1 MEGPETSL
9 VEVREELMVS
19 PGCETLN
26 PCSKTAHFLKPIS
39 GSLETELPRLPS
51 QRLSNLEQSSS
62 EPKDLPLSI
71 GFHGWRC
78 RASNWSI
85 WVDKMRVLHEPT
97 WKKAGIFEAILNS
110 TYQIKRNITLVLGL
124 AEKWCC
130 ETKSF
135 ILSWGEA
142 SVTLEDVMILGGF
155 SVLGSPVFAPL
166 ETEESKEVEE
176 TLKSARIEIVRS
188 KAKKACPHLWMQRF
202 MDNGSEFEH
211 EAFLAFWLSRYVF
224 TNAHETIRE
233 HVFSTAVHLAR
244 GTRLALAPAV
254 LASIYRDLC
263 LLKDAITASTKMEK
277 DEVFKLTLWSPFQ
290 LVQVWA
296 WERFTELRPQ
306 PNPIAKGEPRLVQWH
321 DVSFKVE
328 KVRLA
333 LESASGSFEWRPYTV
348 QIDNW
353 KQPKFYRENE
363 VCIWTTA
370 RLDKELESF
379 VRCLKVSELVGLD
392 CIEQYLPHRVARQF
406 GMDQDIPGCVPQSQN
421 LTHEIAWLNY
431 CESLTGVKLYIP
443 SRLYKAGVT
452 ARYLK
457 WWKDSVLESKGTAK
471 GLKKSA
477 KNPKGKRGESSSGC
491 SGFHQKIE
499 SFHGKM
505 EANDTSV
512 SPNCAVKISKKQGDR
527 VNKTKKSK
535 SVSQILEEKQVHD
548 NDSTS
553 PASCRKS
560 SKKSV
565 KNPKGNKNGKEE
577 SSSPDVPLGSS
588 KELAQTLKRKK
599 RDNSYYASPDV
610 HLRNSKESVQTL
622 KRKKRDDSDS
632 ASPGLSKKCM
642 KKSTKKSEGIK
653 KDTPV
658 SASSKHAFGS
668 SKRPALAM
676 KYKEEGSN
684 DVVSHVLPS
693 ASAIGSP
700 CTLERKN
707 GNSSSDPISLERN
720 FNGKEAEDSTEDY
733 NPTISEMLRSC
744 KKRRNIITEDS
755 DDDGNPSGHSQGHSS
770 TIADDEV
777 VKYFEPLAMLA
788 EKVIEDEASLRV
800 GETFKGPHKEQRELE
815 MVQEEVA
822 MGESERTTEHEKEDN
837 PEQPVHE
844 MPSINGVEREC
855 SCYAVDIP
863 GLTLEARISRLEK
876 LVEELKAMRSAC
888 K

>member
-26 PCSKTAHFLKPIS
+26 PCSKTAHFLKPIFS
-39 GSLETELPRLPS
+39 SLETPVPKLPW
-51 QRLSNLEQSSS
+51 QRLSTLEQSPF

-85 WVDKMRVLHEPT
+85 WVDKMRVLHEST

-110 TYQIKRNITLVLGL
+110 TYQIKRNSDLVLGL

-135 ILSWGEA
+135 VFSCGEA

-155 SVLGSPVFAPL
+155 SVLGPPVFAPL
-166 ETEESKEVEE
+166 ETEESKEAEE
-176 TLKSARIEIVRS
+176 SLKSARLEIVRS
-188 KAKKACPHLWMQRF
+188 KAKKACPRLWMQRF

-224 TNAHETIRE
+224 TNAYETIRE
-233 HVFSTAVHLAR
+233 HVFSIAVHLAR

-263 LLKDAITASTKMEK
+263 LLKDAIIASTKTGKE
-277 DEVFKLTLWSPFQ
+277 EVFKLTLWSPFQ

-296 WERFTELRPQ
+296 WERFAELRPQ

-321 DVSFKVE
+321 DVSCKVE
-328 KVRLA
+328 NVRLA
-333 LESASGSFEWRPYTV
+333 LESASGSFEWRPYTM

-379 VRCLKVSELVGLD
+379 VRCLKASELVGVD

-406 GMDQDIPGCVPQSQN
+406 GMDQDIPGCVPQSKNQ
-421 LTHEIAWLNY
+421 THEIAWLNY

-477 KNPKGKRGESSSGC
+477 KNSKGKKQGKSSSGC

-499 SFHGKM
+499 SFHGKT
-505 EANDTSV
+505 EANDPSV
-512 SPNCAVKISKKQGDR
+512 SPNCAVKRSKTHGDS
-527 VNKTKKSK
+527 VIKTKKSK
-535 SVSQILEEKQVHD
+535 SVSQILEEKQVC
-548 NDSTS
+548 NNESTS
-553 PASCRKS
+553 FASCRKN
-560 SKKSV
+560 SKKSA
-565 KNPKGNKNGKEE
+565 KILKGNKKGRQE
-577 SSSPDVPLGSS
+577 SSSSDALLESSKESAQTLKRKKRDDRGSASPDVPLGSS
-588 KELAQTLKRKK
+588 KEST
-599 RDNSYYASPDV
+599 P
-610 HLRNSKESVQTL
+610 TL
-622 KRKKRDDSDS
+622 KRKKRDDGDS
-632 ASPGLSKKCM
+632 ASTGLSKKHM
-642 KKSTKKSEGIK
+642 KKSAEKYKGTR

-658 SASSKHAFGS
+658 SASSISASGR
-668 SKRPALAM
+668 SKKPALVM
-676 KYKEEGSN
+676 KDKEEANSI
-684 DVVSHVLPS
+684 VASHVLPS
-693 ASAIGSP
+693 AGAKESP
-700 CTLERKN
+700 CTVERKN
-707 GNSSSDPISLERN
+707 GRSPLDPTSLKCTFDE
-720 FNGKEAEDSTEDY
+720 KEAEDSTEDY
-733 NPTISEMLRSC
+733 NPTIAEMMRSC
-744 KKRRNIITEDS
+744 KKRRNVGTKDS
-755 DDDGNPSGHSQGHSS
+755 DDDGNPSGHSQGLSS

-777 VKYFEPLAMLA
+777 VKYLDPLVMLA
-788 EKVIEDEASLRV
+788 EKVIEDESVLRL
-800 GETFKGPHKEQRELE
+800 GETFEDPYKDQREVK
-815 MVQEEVA
+815 MVQEEVM
-822 MGESERTTEHEKEDN
+822 MGGSGRTAEHEE
-837 PEQPVHE
+837 PEQQVHG
-844 MPSINGVEREC
+844 MRSINGVEGEC
-855 SCYAVDIP
+855 NCHAVDIP

>member
-26 PCSKTAHFLKPIS
+26 PCSKTAHFLKPILS
-39 GSLETELPRLPS
+39 SLETQLPKLPS
-51 QRLSNLEQSSS
+51 QRLSNLERSSF
-62 EPKDLPLSI
+62 EPKDLHLSI

-78 RASNWSI
+78 RARNWSI
-85 WVDKMRVLHEPT
+85 WVEKMRVLHEPT

-110 TYQIKRNITLVLGL
+110 TYQIKRNSDLVLGL
-124 AEKWCC
+124 AQKWCC

-135 ILSWGEA
+135 IFSWGEA
-142 SVTLEDVMILGGF
+142 SVTLEDVIILGGF

-166 ETEESKEVEE
+166 ETEESKEIEE
-176 TLKSARIEIVRS
+176 SLKSARIEIVRS
-188 KAKKACPHLWMQRF
+188 KAKKACPRLWMQRF
-202 MDNGSEFEH
+202 MDSDNEFEFEH

-233 HVFSTAVHLAR
+233 HVFSIAVHLAR

-263 LLKDAITASTKMEK
+263 LLKDAIIASKKTAN
-277 DEVFKLTLWSPFQ
+277 DEVFKLTIWSPFQ

-296 WERFTELRPQ
+296 WERFAELRPQ

-321 DVSFKVE
+321 DVSCKVE
-328 KVRLA
+328 NVRLA
-333 LESASGSFEWRPYTV
+333 LESASGSFEWRPYTMQV
-348 QIDNW
+348 DNW

-406 GMDQDIPGCVPQSQN
+406 GMDQDIPGCVPQSKNQ
-421 LTHEIAWLNY
+421 THEIAWLNY

-443 SRLYKAGVT
+443 SRLYKGGVT

-457 WWKDSVLESKGTAK
+457 WWKDSVVESKGTGK
-471 GLKKSA
+471 GLKKPA
-477 KNPKGKRGESSSGC
+477 KNPKGKKKGKSYSSC
-491 SGFHQKIE
+491 SGFHRKIE
-499 SFHGKM
+499 SFHGKT
-505 EANDTSV
+505 EANDPLV
-512 SPNCAVKISKKQGDR
+512 SPNCAVKSSKKRDS

-535 SVSQILEEKQVHD
+535 SVSQILEEKQVHN

-553 PASCRKS
+553 SASCRKK
-560 SKKSV
+560 SKKSA
-565 KNPKGNKNGKEE
+565 KNPNGNKMGKEE
-577 SSSPDVPLGSS
+577 SSSPNVPLGSS
-588 KELAQTLKRKK
+588 KESA
-599 RDNSYYASPDV
+599 
-610 HLRNSKESVQTL
+610 QTL
-622 KRKKRDDSDS
+622 KRKKRDDSYS
-632 ASPGLSKKCM
+632 ASPGLSKKRM
-642 KKSTKKSEGIK
+642 KNSTEKSKGMK

-658 SASSKHAFGS
+658 SASSRPAFGR
-668 SKRPALAM
+668 SKKPALVM
-676 KYKEEGSN
+676 KDKEEGS
-684 DVVSHVLPS
+684 SGVLPS
-693 ASAIGSP
+693 ASAKESP
-700 CTLERKN
+700 CLEH
-707 GNSSSDPISLERN
+707 N

-733 NPTISEMLRSC
+733 NPTITEMMRSC
-744 KKRRNIITEDS
+744 KKRHNIRTKDS
-755 DDDGNPSGHSQGHSS
+755 EDDGNPSSHSQGLSS

-777 VKYFEPLAMLA
+777 VKYLEPLAMLA
-788 EKVIEDEASLRV
+788 EKVIEDESVLRL
-800 GETFKGPHKEQRELE
+800 GETLEDPYKDQREQE
-815 MVQEEVA
+815 IAQEEVA
-822 MGESERTTEHEKEDN
+822 MGESQRIAEREKDN

-844 MPSINGVEREC
+844 MLSINGVEGEC

>member
-9 VEVREELMVS
+9 IEVREELMVS

-26 PCSKTAHFLKPIS
+26 PCSKTAHFLKPVFS
-39 GSLETELPRLPS
+39 SLETPLPKLPS
-51 QRLSNLEQSSS
+51 QRLSFLEQSCF

-85 WVDKMRVLHEPT
+85 WVDKMRVLHEST
-97 WKKAGIFEAILNS
+97 WKKAGIFEPILNS
-110 TYQIKRNITLVLGL
+110 TYQIKRNTDLVIGL

-135 ILSWGEA
+135 IFSWGEA

-155 SVLGSPVFAPL
+155 SVLGPSVFAPL
-166 ETEESKEVEE
+166 DSEESREVESS
-176 TLKSARIEIVRS
+176 LKSARIEIVRS
-188 KAKKACPHLWMQRF
+188 KAKKACPRLWMQRF
-202 MDNGSEFEH
+202 MDNGGEFEH

-224 TNAHETIRE
+224 TNAYETIRE
-233 HVFSTAVHLAR
+233 HVFGIAVHLAR

-263 LLKDAITASTKMEK
+263 LLKDAIIASTKLGKE
-277 DEVFKLTLWSPFQ
+277 EVFKLTLWSPFQ

-296 WERFTELRPQ
+296 WERFAELRPQ

-321 DVSFKVE
+321 DVSCKVE
-328 KVRLA
+328 NVRLA
-333 LESASGSFEWRPYTV
+333 LESASGSFEWRPYTM

-379 VRCLKVSELVGLD
+379 VRCLKASELVGVD

-406 GMDQDIPGCVPQSQN
+406 GMDQDIPGCVPQSENQ
-421 LTHEIAWLNY
+421 TPQIAWLNY

-477 KNPKGKRGESSSGC
+477 KNPKGKKQGKSSSGC

-499 SFHGKM
+499 SSHGKM
-505 EANDTSV
+505 EANDPSV
-512 SPNCAVKISKKQGDR
+512 SPNCTVKSLKKQGDS

-535 SVSQILEEKQVHD
+535 SVSEILEEKQVC
-548 NDSTS
+548 NNQSTS
-553 PASCRKS
+553 ASCRKNF
-560 SKKSV
+560 KKSA
-565 KNPKGNKNGKEE
+565 KNPNGNKKGREE
-577 SSSPDVPLGSS
+577 SSSPNVPVGSS
-588 KELAQTLKRKK
+588 KESAQTLKRKK
-599 RDNSYYASPDV
+599 RDDG
-610 HLRNSKESVQTL
+610 
-622 KRKKRDDSDS
+622 DS
-632 ASPGLSKKCM
+632 ASTSLSKKHM
-642 KKSTKKSEGIK
+642 KKSAEKSKGMK

-658 SASSKHAFGS
+658 SASSRSASGR
-668 SKRPALAM
+668 SKKPTLVM
-676 KYKEEGSN
+676 KDKEEANS
-684 DVVSHVLPS
+684 VVASHVLPS
-693 ASAIGSP
+693 VSAKESP
-700 CTLERKN
+700 CTIERKN
-707 GNSSSDPISLERN
+707 GRNSLDPVGLECI
-720 FNGKEAEDSTEDY
+720 FNGKEAEDSTEDH
-733 NPTISEMLRSC
+733 NPTIAEMMRSC
-744 KKRRNIITEDS
+744 KKRRNIGTKDS
-755 DDDGNPSGHSQGHSS
+755 DDDGIPSGHSQGLSS

-777 VKYFEPLAMLA
+777 VKYLEPLVMLA
-788 EKVIEDEASLRV
+788 EKVIEDESVLRV
-800 GETFKGPHKEQRELE
+800 GETFEGPYKDQREVK
-815 MVQEEVA
+815 MVQEEVV
-822 MGESERTTEHEKEDN
+822 MGESGRTAECEKGDN

-844 MPSINGVEREC
+844 MLSINGVEGEC